1 MPRDSD
7 RSEPLIDPGYTGQQ
21 VEREMTR
28 LVICIEGRPELLR
41 QLGLLA
47 GDEPADARDTG
58 PRLTNREW
66 EVARLLVSGSTNE
79 EIARRMVLSRRTVE
93 KHMDNIR
100 RKLGVTSRGKVM
112 AWTMRHDDG
121 ERVLSTQ
128 YYAERYV

>member
-1 MPRDSD
+1 
-7 RSEPLIDPGYTGQQ
+7 
-21 VEREMTR
+21 MTR